1 MKPSKIFKLA
11 FNMVRGSKLRSWIT
25 IIGVVVAVASVITI
39 ISAGELMEKQVTHEL
54 EKLGGDVISVYAITT
69 ETSSKTPELTKTD
82 VLVIKGIPSV
92 KYVDKRVNS
101 YSKISYGDKEL
112 YSQITGVDPAVWP
125 KITQEKVETGRM
137 LQPGDKNV
145 VVISNYLANEEFNRK
160 ININQ
165 IIKIGNKSFRVIGIL
180 DNDSSGLA
188 SLFSGGIY
196 APLDSV
202 YDIEQD
208 SDYSVPKERGTYD
221 SLEIKLKEN
230 VDTDAAVQ
238 DIEQKLRTSRH
249 VTEKNQ
255 DFYISSAKS
264 FIESSQSIIGGITLF
279 LSFIAGIS
287 LIVGAFGISNT
298 MFTAVL
304 EKTKEIGIMKAIGA
318 KNEDIL
324 LLFLFNSGLIGL
336 AGGFLGLLIGV
347 LITQVITYVIALKF
361 GTPFELY
368 VSIKAVVVALVVSI
382 GAGILAGAVPAYNA
396 SKLKPVDALRSE

>member
-11 FNMVRGSKLRSWIT
+11 FNMVKGSKLRSWIT

-125 KITQEKVETGRM
+125 KITQKKVETGRM

>member
-11 FNMVRGSKLRSWIT
+11 FNMVKGSKLRSWIT

-92 KYVDKRVNS
+92 EYVDKRVTT
-101 YSKISYGDKEL
+101 YSKISYGDKES

-125 KITQEKVETGRM
+125 KITQEKVEIGRM

-180 DNDSSGLA
+180 DNDSNGLA

-221 SLEIKLKEN
+221 SLQIKLKEN

-347 LITQVITYVIALKF
+347 LITQVITYVIALRF

-368 VSIKAVVVALVVSI
+368 VSIRAVVVALVVSI

>member
-1 MKPSKIFKLA
+1 MKPSKILKLA
-11 FNMVRGSKLRSWIT
+11 FGMVRGSKLRSWIT

-39 ISAGELMEKQVTHEL
+39 ISAGELMEKQVTHEI
-54 EKLGGDVISVYAITT
+54 EKLGGDVISVSARMA
-69 ETSSKTPELTKTD
+69 ETDEKEPELTKSD

-92 KYVDKRVNS
+92 EYVDRRLNL
-101 YSKISYGDKEL
+101 YSKISFGDKES
-112 YSQITGVDPAVWP
+112 YSMVTGVDPSVWP
-125 KITQEKVETGRM
+125 KITDDKVEKGRM

-145 VVISNYLANEEFNRK
+145 IVISNYLANEEFNRK
-160 ININQ
+160 ISINQ
-165 IIKIGNKSFRVIGIL
+165 VITIGNKPFRVVGIL
-180 DNDSSGLA
+180 EKDSGGLA

-196 APLDSV
+196 APYESV
-202 YDIEQD
+202 YDIEQE
-208 SDYSVPKERGTYD
+208 SGYTVPKKKGTYD

-230 VDTDAAVQ
+230 ADTDLAVR
-238 DIEQKLRTSRH
+238 DIEEKLRMSRH

-255 DFYISSAKS
+255 DFYVSSAKS
-264 FIESSQSIIGGITLF
+264 IIESSKSIIGGITLF

-336 AGGFLGLLIGV
+336 SGGFLGLLIGV
-347 LITQVITYVIALKF
+347 LITQLVSLVMALQL
-361 GTPFELY
+361 GMPFEFY
-368 VSIKAVVVALVVSI
+368 VSVKAVTVALIVSI
-382 GAGILAGAVPAYNA
+382 GAGLLAGAVPAYNA
-396 SKLKPVDALRSE
+396 SKLKPVDALRSD